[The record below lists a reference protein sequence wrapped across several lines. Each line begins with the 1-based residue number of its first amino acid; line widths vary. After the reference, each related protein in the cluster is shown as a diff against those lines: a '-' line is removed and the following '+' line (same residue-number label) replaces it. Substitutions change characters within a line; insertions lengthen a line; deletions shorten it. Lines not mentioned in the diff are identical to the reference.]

1 MTINIKT
8 FLIVGALGVLSGCD
22 ADRMSERG
30 FSLPEGNAAL
40 GKQAFEYLH
49 CHECHTVSGES
60 FPALPDA
67 EPYVELGGKVSSI
80 KTYGQLVTSV
90 IKPSHKLASKYPRDM
105 VSQDGQSNM
114 PNYNGVMTVQELT
127 DIVMFLQPKY
137 EVIVPKTYYRP
148 YL

>member
-1 MTINIKT
+1 MSYTIR
-8 FLIVGALGVLSGCD
+8 LLLVGLVLLGGCE

-30 FSLPEGNAAL
+30 FSLPEGSELL
-40 GKQAFEYLH
+40 GREAFEYLH
-49 CHECHTVSGES
+49 CHECHTVAGET
-60 FPALPDA
+60 FPLLPDA

-80 KTYGQLVTSV
+80 KTYGQLVTS
-90 IKPSHKLASKYPRDM
+90 IINPSHKLASKYPREV
-105 VSQDGQSNM
+105 VSQDGESNM

-137 EVIVPKTYYRP
+137 EVVVPQTYYRP